1 MQDCLWLGVVRK
13 RLQRREGLNW
23 TQRDRALLSSLGR
36 AVSGVLCEQK
46 SGAQMGSPLRGH
58 EAVRL
63 VGQDIGCNQAA
74 VAVKVG
80 SRFRR

>member
-1 MQDCLWLGVVRK
+1 MSRRAEHKWVVH
-13 RLQRREGLNW
+13 
-23 TQRDRALLSSLGR
+23 
-36 AVSGVLCEQK
+36 
-46 SGAQMGSPLRGH
+46 SGAM
-58 EAVRL
+58 AVRL